1 MYTVKRLAELAGV
14 SVRTL
19 HYYDEIGLL
28 KPASVGENGY
38 RHYEDAD
45 LFRLQQI
52 LFFRELDLGLEQIK
66 QILTAADFDL
76 VTALQTHRRALE
88 QKIGRMQRLIT
99 TVDRTIMHLVG
110 EMRVR
115 TMSAVFEGFDE
126 ERQRRYEEEAARRYG
141 AETVAATS
149 ARWNS
154 YSPERQRAIMEEG
167 RRVYLDLAEALPSG
181 AHSAQT
187 QAILAR
193 WHQHLRAFYEPSF
206 ELLAGLGYTYEHD
219 PEFNAFFAAIHPDLP
234 AFISRAVA
242 VYVEALETA
251 WLERELQ
258 AVGEDDARAAQGS
271 ATIP

>member
-1 MYTVKRLAELAGV
+1 MYTVKQLAKLAGV

-28 KPASVGENGY
+28 KPSSVGENGY
-38 RHYEDAD
+38 RYYEDAD

-66 QILTAADFDL
+66 AILAAPDFDL
-76 VTALQTHRRALE
+76 VAALQTHRRALE
-88 QKIGRMQRLIT
+88 EKIGRMQQLIT

-110 EMRVR
+110 EMRVQN
-115 TMSAVFEGFDE
+115 MSKVFEGFNDE
-126 ERQRRYEEEAARRYG
+126 QQRKYEQEASRRYG
-141 AETVAATS
+141 AETVAATT

-154 YSPERQRAIMEEG
+154 YSPERQREIMEEG
-167 RRVYLDLAEALPSG
+167 RHVYLDLVDAMPTG
-181 AHSAQT
+181 THSEQT

-206 ELLAGLGYTYEHD
+206 EVLAGLGYTYEHD

-234 AFISRAVA
+234 AFISQGVA
-242 VYVEALETA
+242 VYVDALETA
-251 WLERELQ
+251 WLERELNIL
-258 AVGEDDARAAQGS
+258 EE
-271 ATIP
+271 

>member
-1 MYTVKRLAELAGV
+1 MYTVKQLATLAGV
-14 SVRTL
+14 TVRTL

-28 KPASVGENGY
+28 KPSSVGDNGY
-38 RHYEDAD
+38 RYYQEGD

-66 QILTAADFDL
+66 HILAAPDFDL
-76 VTALQTHRRALE
+76 VAALQTHRQALE
-88 QKIGRMQRLIT
+88 EKIGRMQRLIT

-110 EMRVR
+110 EMRIQ
-115 TMSAVFEGFDE
+115 TMSNVFEGFDSE
-126 ERQRRYEEEAARRYG
+126 QQRQREEEAARRYG
-141 AETVAATS
+141 AETVAATT

-154 YSPERQRAIMEEG
+154 YTPEQQRQIMEEG
-167 RRVYLDLAEALPSG
+167 GRIYRDLADAMPSG
-181 AHSAQT
+181 VHSERT

-206 ELLAGLGYTYEHD
+206 ELMAGLGYTYEHD

-234 AFISRAVA
+234 PFIAKAVA
-242 VYVEALETA
+242 VYVDALETA

-258 AVGEDDARAAQGS
+258 ILEE
-271 ATIP
+271 